1 MNSKGYIMEQSH
13 NEDINKSLILIN
25 KGMRRTVIIKRIKD
39 YLEETNSTQKP
50 HLEKYTYQ
58 ELKKVLYLY
67 NLTEDENIAKHSNKN
82 TDI

>member
-1 MNSKGYIMEQSH
+1 MEQLHSEAIM
-13 NEDINKSLILIN
+13 NPTGLIQIT
-25 KGMRRTVIIKRIKD
+25 KGIRRTVIIKRIKD
-39 YLEETNSTQKP
+39 YLEETKSNQKP